1 MDGDATLAA
10 TIAVVIEVV
19 LASQAAATTTVLV
32 LPLSSAYLCHR
43 TEGYELS
50 QTRDSYWTYR
60 SIPDQAGRDASERRL
75 VVDGPL
81 TGACPRQQYE
91 IVDQQSHAVHRGDE
105 AVDAQNREVYCL
117 HHPA

>member
-50 QTRDSYWTYR
+50 QTRASYWTYR

-81 TGACPRQQYE
+81 TGACPQPQYE
-91 IVDQQSHAVHRGDE
+91 TVDQRSPAVLRDNQ
-105 AVDAQNREVYCL
+105 AVDAEDQGACCPHR
-117 HHPA
+117 PT